1 MIVKTETMQR
11 KYSFL
16 KGISL
21 LSIMLFFLISC
32 SNKKTEKEI
41 FDQNVKECMKPLVE
55 SGLDVSKART
65 VCDCAIKTMLEID
78 SSFLKMTPEKQK
90 QLYEK
95 YEGDIVER
103 CDELKKLME
112 N

>member
-1 MIVKTETMQR
+1 MQQKLLR
-11 KYSFL
+11 AAFF
-16 KGISL
+16 
-21 LSIMLFFLISC
+21 LSIMMFFLISC
-32 SNKKTEKEI
+32 TNKKSEKEI

-55 SGLDVSKART
+55 SGLDVSKAKD